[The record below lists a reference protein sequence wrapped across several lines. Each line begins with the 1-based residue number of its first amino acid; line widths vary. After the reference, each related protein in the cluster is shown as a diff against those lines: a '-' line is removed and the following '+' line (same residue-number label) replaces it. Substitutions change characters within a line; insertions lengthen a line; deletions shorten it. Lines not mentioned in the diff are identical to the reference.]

1 MREINRQAQAIGLNT
16 GGTFAKTLSVYLG
29 GGSGPTAASTLANG
43 VVSVNLGQSTVDAQS
58 LGLNGV
64 QATNG
69 AAYDLGSASTTSVAA
84 ILADTT
90 DNTTTVAGQTQFS
103 FAGPGFGGGVSIS
116 VNLNGVADAAD
127 LAANVNAAIQTAAQG
142 TSGAAAA
149 FKNANITASIVT
161 NASGQQQLG
170 FTSST
175 AAFQVSSGDKMASAL
190 MGSFDTTV
198 GAAAFAGSA
207 AGFSEIAGGSQELG
221 TVTAGV
227 NTEHDLTWGTAMAVT
242 DSQVISIS
250 ANDASG
256 TAHPLSVTLADAT
269 NGVTEAQAITA
280 INNKLQQSNDS
291 TLQQITAVQGSSGG
305 INFISTLPGFTVSV
319 GSNTTSGDGITS
331 SVGDSLQAM
340 QVGTGSTADI
350 STVARRHQRR
360 VRGRGGRELL
370 GSAQAA
376 IGKGENQLNYA
387 INLAELADHQ
397 LLRRRIADPRRR
409 RGASR
414 RPTSPRPRYCSK
426 PPSLPWPRPIP
437 LLRQS
442 CRS

>member
-1 MREINRQAQAIGLNT
+1 
-16 GGTFAKTLSVYLG
+16 
-29 GGSGPTAASTLANG
+29 
-43 VVSVNLGQSTVDAQS
+43 
-58 LGLNGV
+58 
-64 QATNG
+64 
-69 AAYDLGSASTTSVAA
+69 
-84 ILADTT
+84 
-90 DNTTTVAGQTQFS
+90 
-103 FAGPGFGGGVSIS
+103 
-116 VNLNGVADAAD
+116 LNGVADAAD

-198 GAAAFAGSA
+198 GAAAGSA

-350 STVARRHQRR
+350 STVQGATSAVSAVAAAVQ
-360 VRGRGGRELL
+360 LL

-387 INLAELADHQ
+387 LNLASSQITNFSAAESQIRDADVAQ
-397 LLRRRIADPRRR
+397 EAANLTKAQVLQQASIAAMAQANSAPQAVLSLLK
-409 RGASR
+409 G
-414 RPTSPRPRYCSK
+414 
-426 PPSLPWPRPIP
+426 
-437 LLRQS
+437 
-442 CRS
+442 